1 MVPVPDA
8 ATVNDSP
15 AHNAG
20 EAVRSVSKVGAAG
33 SLKVTLKV
41 EVPVQLLPLVI
52 DKFAYVPANNPLT
65 VAVPLKTEAD
75 TEPPPSYVTV

>member
-1 MVPVPDA
+1 MPVPEA

-20 EAVRSVSKVGAAG
+20 EAVRSVAKVGAAG
-33 SLKVTLKV
+33 SLKVTLNV

-52 DKFAYVPANNPLT
+52 DKFAYVPADNPLT
-65 VAVPLKTEAD
+65 VAVPLDTEAEAD
-75 TEPPPSYVTV
+75 PLS